1 MTKEMTHGSPMK
13 LILGFTIPLL
23 FGNLFQQFY
32 SMVDTIIV
40 GRVLGTGPLAAV
52 GSTGSV
58 TFLIIGFCLGLCSG
72 FAIPVAQRFGSRD
85 YDELR
90 RFIGNAVWLCV
101 GFGALLTLLTVVF
114 CHNILELMGTPADIL
129 DDAYAYLVII
139 FAGIPAT
146 FLYNMLAGIQR
157 ALGDSRTPVVFLVI
171 ASVINIVLDVVL
183 IVLIPLGVAGAA
195 LATVVSQLAAGLA
208 CLVYASRHYEVL
220 RMSRDDFKLRAPYVR
235 RLIGMGLPMAL
246 QTSITAIGSV
256 ILQASVNSLGSQAVA
271 SVTAGSKLYMFFACA
286 YDAMGV
292 TMSTYSGQNIGARK
306 IDRIGQG
313 VKACGI
319 VGIVYS
325 VLALLVI
332 VFFGKWLLLLFV
344 DASETAIL
352 AAAYQYLLTSGLF
365 LIPLTY
371 VNVLRLTIQGMGYSR
386 LAMFAGVFE
395 MVARGGTGALLVP
408 ALGFAAAC
416 FAGPIAWLMADSFL
430 IPAYF
435 HVIRRARRGE
445 GLY

>member
-114 CHNILELMGTPADIL
+114 CRNILELMGTPADIL

-171 ASVINIVLDVVL
+171 ASVINIALDVVL

-220 RMSRDDFKLRAPYVR
+220 RISRDDFKLRAPYVR

-408 ALGFAAAC
+408 AFGFAAAC

>member
-72 FAIPVAQRFGSRD
+72 FSIPVAQRFGSGD
-85 YDELR
+85 YEELR

-101 GFGALLTLLTVVF
+101 GFGSLLTVLTVVF
-114 CHNILELMGTPADIL
+114 CRNILELMGTPADII

-146 FLYNMLAGIQR
+146 ILYNMLSGILR
-157 ALGDSRTPVVFLVI
+157 ALGDSRTPVVFLVV
-171 ASVINIVLDVVL
+171 ASVINIALDIVL
-183 IVLIPLGVAGAA
+183 IVFVPLGVAGAA
-195 LATVVSQLAAGLA
+195 IATVASQLVAGLA
-208 CLVYASRHYEVL
+208 CLLYAGRHYEVL
-220 RMSRDDFKLRAPYVR
+220 RMVRDNFKFRMPCIR
-235 RLIGMGLPMAL
+235 RLLSMGIPMAL

-256 ILQASVNSLGSQAVA
+256 ILQASVNSLGSVAVA

-306 IDRIGQG
+306 VDRIERG

-319 VGIVYS
+319 IGIVYS
-325 VLALLVI
+325 ILAFLVI
-332 VFFGKWLLLLFV
+332 LFFGKLLLQLFV
-344 DASETAIL
+344 DAGEAAIID
-352 AAAYQYLLTSGLF
+352 AAYQYLFTSGVF
-365 LIPLTY
+365 LIPLTF

-395 MVARGGTGALLVP
+395 MIARGMTGAVLVP
-408 ALGFAAAC
+408 IFGFSAAC
-416 FAGPIAWLMADSFL
+416 FAGPIAWLMADFFL

-435 HVIRRARRGE
+435 HVIRCARRGE
-445 GLY
+445 GVY

>member
-101 GFGALLTLLTVVF
+101 GFGVLLTLLTVVF
-114 CHNILELMGTPADIL
+114 CRNILELMGTPADIL

-408 ALGFAAAC
+408 AFGFAAAC